1 MSYWTKVN
9 GNIVVEPMGDTQ
21 AEIRYV
27 LDSVLEHLP
36 IVSGSEG
43 CMDVYIIQ
51 KNGHNRSSSHD
62 EYGYATNNLTD
73 SYGHKSRR
81 YGWLRAQ
88 TQYILVVNGRL
99 RDRKFDQTLKEFNKW
114 LCRLAKRVR
123 VEDVLVEIEGYDEK
137 ILIKNE
143 NNAYRNM
150 YEKPSWHDDK
160 SENWCE
166 RLF

>member
-9 GNIVVEPMGDTQ
+9 GNIVVEPIGETQ
-21 AEIRYV
+21 AEVRYV

-36 IVSGSEG
+36 IVSGSEKN
-43 CMDVYIIQ
+43 MDVYIIQ
-51 KNGHNRSSSHD
+51 KNGHNSSSSHD
-62 EYGYATNNLTD
+62 EYGYMTNNLVD
-73 SYGHKSRR
+73 KYGHKNRKT
-81 YGWLRAQ
+81 GWLRVQ

-99 RDRKFDQTLKEFNKW
+99 RDREFNQTLKEFNKW

-143 NNAYRNM
+143 NDSYSEM
-150 YEKPSWHDDK
+150 YEKPSWWDGD

>member
-9 GNIVVEPMGDTQ
+9 GSIVVEPMGDTQ

-62 EYGYATNNLTD
+62 EYGYATNNLVD

-81 YGWLRAQ
+81 YGWLRTQ

-99 RDRKFDQTLKEFNKW
+99 RDREFNQTLKEFNNW

-123 VEDVLVEIEGYDEK
+123 VEDVLVKIEGYEEK

-143 NNAYRNM
+143 NDVYRNM
-150 YEKPSWHDDK
+150 YEKPSWYDDK